1 MLKKPLTKDGN
12 SEAQYCS
19 EVMVCQRSVGAW
31 IELTSQQIDIENHL
45 IPS

>member
-1 MLKKPLTKDGN
+1 MLKKLLTKNGN

-19 EVMVCQRSVGAW
+19 EVMVCQRSVGEW
-31 IELTSQQIDIENHL
+31 IELISQQIDIEKQL